1 VRVPLHEAAAAA
13 QARLVNEGALPSQLR
28 FVTDTRTLAAGDV
41 FVALR
46 GERFDGHAYLTEALA
61 RGAAALVVDDPSA
74 IPDDAAAFVVRDT
87 RAAYLAFA
95 GIARRHSQARV
106 VAVTGS
112 AGKTTTKTFLAQVLE
127 RLAGEN
133 AVVATPRNENNEIGV
148 AKVLLGLPEDA
159 AYVVLEFGA
168 RHFGEI
174 EPLARAA
181 LPEVGVV
188 TNIGEAHLEIFGSL
202 ERLAQTKYGIF
213 ATGARPVLNAG
224 DATSLRR
231 AQVLD
236 TGVTWFATSE
246 GPRVRNRGDDRT
258 VLMLRTP
265 ECDALLVVAA
275 EAEPRENSGMFRTD
289 LRIPGEHNRE
299 NVAGAAAAA
308 IALGFPSAAV
318 AASLSG
324 LTLPPG
330 RYERMKLGTLDL
342 IYDAYNASTS
352 GTLAT
357 LASFAQEGATRR
369 IAVLGSMAELGD
381 DSVGMHERVGLAAAH
396 ANLDALLVGGDF
408 AADIARGAAVGG
420 FPETSIIVYADN
432 AAAVAWLRE
441 HTRAGDLVLLK
452 ASRRYKL
459 EEIVEGLRGS
469 HAAR

>member
-1 VRVPLHEAAAAA
+1 
-13 QARLVNEGALPSQLR
+13 
-28 FVTDTRTLAAGDV
+28 LA
-41 FVALR
+41 
-46 GERFDGHAYLTEALA
+46 
-61 RGAAALVVDDPSA
+61 
-74 IPDDAAAFVVRDT
+74 
-87 RAAYLAFA
+87 
-95 GIARRHSQARV
+95 
-106 VAVTGS
+106 
-112 AGKTTTKTFLAQVLE
+112 
-127 RLAGEN
+127 
-133 AVVATPRNENNEIGV
+133 
-148 AKVLLGLPEDA
+148 EDA
-159 AYVVLEFGA
+159 GFVVLEFGA
-168 RHFGEI
+168 RHYGEI

-188 TNIGEAHLEIFGSL
+188 TNIGEAHLEIFGSF

-231 AQVLD
+231 AQLLAG
-236 TGVTWFATSE
+236 GVTWFATSE

-275 EAEPRENSGMFRTD
+275 ECEPRENSGMFRAD

-299 NVAGAAAAA
+299 NAAGAAAAA
-308 IALGFPSAAV
+308 IALGFPPVSV
-318 AASLSG
+318 AASLDA
-324 LTLPPG
+324 LALPAG
-330 RYERMKLGTLDL
+330 RYERIKLGTLDL

-357 LASFAQEGATRR
+357 LASFSHEGASRR

-381 DSVGMHERVGLAAAH
+381 DSVQMHERVGLAAAH

-408 AADIARGAAVGG
+408 ARDIARGAAVAG
-420 FPETSIIVYADN
+420 FPENSIVVYADN

-441 HTRAGDLVLLK
+441 NARAGDLVLLK